1 MATLNTI
8 ENAWLAIEGDR
19 IIAFGAMDNWGG
31 ITDWSN
37 LEVIDASEKVVM
49 PTFCDSHTHIVFAAT
64 RESEFVDR
72 INGLTY
78 EEIAAKGGGILN
90 SAKKL
95 QTASE
100 NELFDAALHRI
111 NEVISTGTGAIEIKS
126 GYGLTVESLS
136 LIHI

>member
-1 MATLNTI
+1 MKKILIKNIKQLIQVETTPKEKVVGKEVATLNTI

-37 LEVIDASEKVVM
+37 LEVIDASDKVVM

-78 EEIAAKGGGILN
+78 E
-90 SAKKL
+90 
-95 QTASE
+95 
-100 NELFDAALHRI
+100 
-111 NEVISTGTGAIEIKS
+111 
-126 GYGLTVESLS
+126 
-136 LIHI
+136 